1 LAASTTNINDR
12 TQARALAFRP
22 SSYGS
27 PNRQMV
33 GLGTRSEVIVARR
46 AMPQVRGREQ
56 RRGTRNRA
64 ARPQRE
70 GSNKCTNQK
79 MLGFRYKEVGRTQ
92 TGFGRSPCCRP
103 ATDQPPLVSCPRATR
118 PQPRSAD
125 GATEGPSAD
134 GSYDGSESASR
145 QANSR
150 EKADSAQRGTH
161 FAEKVVPSETVTD
174 RGGRPAA
181 QATSA
186 RVKFE
191 GYRTRLRTSFGFK
204 ASAWSS
210 SM

>member
-1 LAASTTNINDR
+1 
-12 TQARALAFRP
+12 
-22 SSYGS
+22 
-27 PNRQMV
+27 
-33 GLGTRSEVIVARR
+33 VARR

-64 ARPQRE
+64 ARPQRA

-79 MLGFRYKEVGRTQ
+79 MLGFCYKEVGRTQ

-125 GATEGPSAD
+125 EATEGPSAD
-134 GSYDGSESASR
+134 GGYDGSESASR

-150 EKADSAQRGTH
+150 EKADSARRGTHFAETQSFRRGTH

-174 RGGRPAA
+174 TRPGRLAVGGRAGEVGRVPDGGRAVDVGCCVCNA
-181 QATSA
+181 YA
-186 RVKFE
+186 R
-191 GYRTRLRTSFGFK
+191 L
-204 ASAWSS
+204 A
-210 SM
+210 

>member
-1 LAASTTNINDR
+1 
-12 TQARALAFRP
+12 
-22 SSYGS
+22 
-27 PNRQMV
+27 
-33 GLGTRSEVIVARR
+33 VARR

-64 ARPQRE
+64 ARPQRA

-79 MLGFRYKEVGRTQ
+79 MLGFSYKEVGRTQ

-134 GSYDGSESASR
+134 GGYDGSESASR

-150 EKADSAQRGTH
+150 EKADSAQRGTLFAETQSFRRGTH
-161 FAEKVVPSETVTD
+161 FAEKVLPFETVTD
-174 RGGRPAA
+174 KSRRTHF
-181 QATSA
+181 ATSVYSSWINA
-186 RVKFE
+186 LSLTCCSAYAVQTANR
-191 GYRTRLRTSFGFK
+191 GRLGNSDEWLSLGVE
-204 ASAWSS
+204 A
-210 SM
+210 